1 MGRSS
6 LEVKKILEEKG
17 QIIALCLVR
26 ALRKVKN
33 KFHYAGGRQ

>member
-17 QIIALCLVR
+17 QVIALCL
-26 ALRKVKN
+26 AKASRKVEN
-33 KFHYAGGRQ
+33 KFHYAGGKQ